1 RAWRRLIGY
10 VPQDVFLLDDTI
22 ISNIAF
28 GVDEE
33 DADLTRVARAARI
46 ANMHAFIV
54 SELPDGYHT
63 VVGERGVRLSG
74 GQRPRLGPARAQSP
88 EPTALGRDGA
98 TSSLHGITEDAVMS
112 SISGLTE
119 DCTAII
125 VAHRLTTVRHCDR
138 IYLLERGT
146 ITDEGTFDE
155 LIESSRTFRE
165 MARLAS

>member
-1 RAWRRLIGY
+1 
-10 VPQDVFLLDDTI
+10 DDTI
-22 ISNIAF
+22 ISTIAF
-28 GVDEE
+28 GVDEK
-33 DADLTRVARAARI
+33 DADLERAERAARM
-46 ANMHAFIV
+46 ANMHDFTV

-63 VVGERGVRLSG
+63 VVGERGIRLRG
-74 GQRPRLGPARAQSP
+74 GQRQRMGLARALCHEP
-88 EPTALGRDGA
+88 EVLLLDEAASALD
-98 TSSLHGITEDAVMS
+98 GITEDAVMS